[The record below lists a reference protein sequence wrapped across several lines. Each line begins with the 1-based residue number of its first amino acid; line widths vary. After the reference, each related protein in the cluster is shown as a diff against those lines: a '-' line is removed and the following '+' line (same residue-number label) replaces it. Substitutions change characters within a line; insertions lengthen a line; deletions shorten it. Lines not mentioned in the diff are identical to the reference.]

1 MTPAGTTLVL
11 IAKECIPGRVKTRL
25 HPPFTLEE
33 AASIASACLLDTLA
47 AVAQLPARRRILYF
61 DGAAVPPEADGWEV
75 IAQPSGGMNAVGLDE
90 RIAAIFDRCEGPT
103 ILIGMDTPQ
112 VSRELLAPV
121 FEPWPSGVDAW
132 FGPAHDG
139 GFWALGLG
147 EPRGE
152 VVRGELIRGDLIRGV
167 PMSRGDTGSIQRQRL
182 LDAGLVVRDLPEL
195 VDIDTVDELF
205 TVADALP
212 GSRLAQ
218 AVRSIRVGVR

>member
-33 AASIASACLLDTLA
+33 AATIASACLLDTLA

-75 IAQPSGGMNAVGLDE
+75 IAQPSGSINAVGLDE
-90 RIAAIFDRCEGPT
+90 RIAAIFDLCEGPT
-103 ILIGMDTPQ
+103 VLIGMDTPQ

-121 FEPWPSGVDAW
+121 FEPWPPGVDAW

-139 GFWALGLG
+139 GFWALALG
-147 EPRGE
+147 EPRG
-152 VVRGELIRGDLIRGV
+152 DLIHGV
-167 PMSRGDTGSIQRQRL
+167 PMSRSDTGSIQRQRL

-195 VDIDTVDELF
+195 VDIDTADELF

-212 GSRLAQ
+212 ASRLAQ